1 LKTSAHIGIVY
12 YIMIVCIKSI
22 CDNQRCFFIIYSYA
36 IIMYPQLVDVSK
48 SYITIS
54 DIKQILPVSNNTI

>member
-1 LKTSAHIGIVY
+1 
-12 YIMIVCIKSI
+12 
-22 CDNQRCFFIIYSYA
+22 
-36 IIMYPQLVDVSK
+36 MYPQLVDVSK